1 MFYSK
6 LFFLPVLALTLG
18 CSSLESPSPK
28 IDEGPVSIITG
39 KTGGTKLSEFF
50 SKTQQS
56 DGMPVNALLWR
67 ASLDVVSFVPL
78 GDIDTFGG
86 SIVTDWYSLPNDTS
100 QRIKIAVFIVGR
112 ELRSDAISARV
123 YVQNLINDLWVQSGR
138 DEELERKL
146 EDLILT
152 RARELRSSMI
162 EATVE

>member
-1 MFYSK
+1 MFDSK
-6 LFFLPVLALTLG
+6 LFCLPLLALTLG
-18 CSSLESPSPK
+18 CSAVDSPSPT

-39 KTGGTKLSEFF
+39 KSGGTKLSEFF

-86 SIVTDWYSLPNDTS
+86 SIVTDWYSLPKNTS

-112 ELRSDAISARV
+112 ELRSDAVSARV
-123 YVQNLINDLWVQSGR
+123 YVQNQIDALWVQSGR

>member
-1 MFYSK
+1 MFDSK
-6 LFFLPVLALTLG
+6 LFCLPLLALTLG
-18 CSSLESPSPK
+18 CSAVDSPSPT

-39 KTGGTKLSEFF
+39 KSGGTKLSKFF
-50 SKTQQS
+50 SEDQQN

-78 GDIDTFGG
+78 EDVDTFGG
-86 SIVTDWYSLPNDTS
+86 AIVTDWYSLPKNTS

-112 ELRSDAISARV
+112 ELRSDAVSARV
-123 YVQNLINDLWVQSGR
+123 YVQNQIDALWVQSGR

>member
-6 LFFLPVLALTLG
+6 LFFLPMLALIVG
-18 CSSLESPSPK
+18 CSAVESPSPQK
-28 IDEGPVSIITG
+28 NEGPVSIITG
-39 KTGGTKLSEFF
+39 KAGGTKLSEFF

-86 SIVTDWYSLPNDTS
+86 SIVTDWYSLPNNTS
-100 QRIKIAVFIVGR
+100 QRIKIAVFIIGR
-112 ELRSDAISARV
+112 ELRSDAVSARV
-123 YVQNLINDLWVQSGR
+123 YVQNFVNDLWVQSGR
-138 DEELERKL
+138 DEELERNL